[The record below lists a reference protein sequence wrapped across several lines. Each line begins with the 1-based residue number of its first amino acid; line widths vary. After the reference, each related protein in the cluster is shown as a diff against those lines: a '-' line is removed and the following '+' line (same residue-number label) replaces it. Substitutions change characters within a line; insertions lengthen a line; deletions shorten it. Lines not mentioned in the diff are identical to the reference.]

1 MFYIQDSKKNW
12 VINKLQCVEAWEK
25 TKGEGVIVAV
35 LDAGINQNHEMFKQ
49 DVITGY
55 SYVSP
60 QGANT
65 DALHQHGQSVA
76 SCVRAVAPEA
86 SILPVRVS
94 GANNSAAALY
104 IANGIYYA
112 VNNGA
117 HVITI
122 SYFNIAGVKEVKE
135 ACEYAATRGV
145 IVVMATGNSGKEIA
159 PLDVGDNVIIV
170 SGSTASDTIWDKS
183 NYGSCVDLTAPC
195 EKVGLAGITP
205 NQYGTGSGTSYAAP
219 TVAGVIA
226 LIKSTNLALSVTE
239 VKEILLSSCDKLSDV
254 PVNKQGAGRVNA
266 LSAVNRAK
274 GGNTDSPATFEVTP
288 QQSIIAQIL
297 AAFKR

>member
-1 MFYIQDSKKNW
+1 MFHIQDSKKNW
-12 VINKLQCVEAWEK
+12 VINKLQCVEAWK
-25 TKGEGVIVAV
+25 DTKGKGVIVAV
-35 LDAGINQNHEMFKQ
+35 LDAGINQKHEMFKQ
-49 DVITGY
+49 DVMTGY

-60 QGANT
+60 RGANT

-94 GANNSAAALY
+94 GARNSAAALD
-104 IANGIYYA
+104 IVKGINYA

-117 HVITI
+117 HVITV

-135 ACEYAATRGV
+135 ACEYAATKNI
-145 IVVMATGNSGKEIA
+145 IVVIATGNSGKEISLNA
-159 PLDVGDNVIIV
+159 AKNVIIV

-219 TVAGVIA
+219 TVAGVVA
-226 LIKSTNLALSVTE
+226 LIKSINLTLSFIE
-239 VKEILLSSCDKLSDV
+239 AKKILLDSCDKLLDA

-274 GGNTDSPATFEVTP
+274 DGNIDSPATFEVTP
-288 QQSIIAQIL
+288 QQNIIAQIL

>member
-12 VINKLQCVEAWEK
+12 VISKLQCVEAWET
-25 TKGEGVIVAV
+25 TKGKGIIVAV
-35 LDAGINQNHEMFKQ
+35 LDAGINQKHEMFKQ
-49 DVITGY
+49 DVMAGH
-55 SYVSP
+55 SYVIP
-60 QGANT
+60 QGTNT

-86 SILPVRVS
+86 TILPVRVS
-94 GANNSAAALY
+94 DASNSASAMN
-104 IANGIYYA
+104 IAQGINYA

-122 SYFNIAGVKEVKE
+122 SYYNIAGVKEVKA
-135 ACEYAATRGV
+135 ACEYAASKGI
-145 IVVMATGNSGKEIA
+145 IVVMATGNSGKEIS
-159 PLDVGDNVIIV
+159 LDTAENVIIV
-170 SGSTASDTIWDKS
+170 SGSTILDTIWGKS
-183 NYGSCVDLTAPC
+183 NYGSCIDLTAPC
-195 EKVGLAGITP
+195 ERVGLAAITP

-226 LIKSTNLALSVTE
+226 LIKSANLTLSTAE
-239 VKEILLSSCDKLSDV
+239 VREILLSSCNKLLGV
-254 PVNKQGAGRVNA
+254 PTNKQGAGRVNA

-274 GGNTDSPATFEVTP
+274 SGNIDSPPTFEATP
-288 QQSIIAQIL
+288 QQSIIERIL

>member
-12 VINKLQCVEAWEK
+12 VIDKLQCVEAWK
-25 TKGEGVIVAV
+25 TTKGKGVIVAV
-35 LDAGINQNHEMFKQ
+35 LDAGINQRHEMFKQ
-49 DVITGY
+49 DVLTGH

-60 QGANT
+60 LGENT

-86 SILPVRVS
+86 TILPVRIS
-94 GANNSAAALY
+94 GASNSASALR
-104 IANGIYYA
+104 IAQGIYYA

-117 HVITI
+117 DVITI
-122 SYFNIAGVKEVKE
+122 SYFNMAGGKEVKE
-135 ACEYAATRGV
+135 ACEYAASKGI
-145 IVVMATGNSGKEIA
+145 IVVMATGNSGKEVSLNA
-159 PLDVGDNVIIV
+159 AENVIIV
-170 SGSTASDTIWDKS
+170 SGSTASDTIWNNS

-195 EKVGLAGITP
+195 EKVGLAAITP

-226 LIKSTNLALSVTE
+226 LIKSTNLTLSFAE
-239 VKEILLSSCDKLSDV
+239 VKQILLDSCDKLLDA

-266 LSAVNRAK
+266 FSAVNRAK
-274 GGNTDSPATFEVTP
+274 GGTTVSPATFELTP
-288 QQSIIAQIL
+288 QQSIIERIL

>member
-1 MFYIQDSKKNW
+1 MFHIQDSKKNW
-12 VINKLQCVEAWEK
+12 VIDKLQCVEAWK
-25 TKGEGVIVAV
+25 TTKGKGVIVAV
-35 LDAGINQNHEMFKQ
+35 LDAGINQKHEMFKQ
-49 DVITGY
+49 DVMTGR
-55 SYVSP
+55 SYISP
-60 QGANT
+60 LGENT

-86 SILPVRVS
+86 TILPVRVS
-94 GANNSAAALY
+94 GASNSAAALN
-104 IANGIYYA
+104 IANGINYA

-122 SYFNIAGVKEVKE
+122 SYFNITGAKEVKE
-135 ACEYAATRGV
+135 ACEYAAARGV
-145 IVVMATGNSGKEIA
+145 TVVMATGNSGKEIS
-159 PLDVGDNVIIV
+159 LDAAENVIIT
-170 SGSTASDTIWDKS
+170 SGSTASDTIWGKS

-195 EKVGLAGITP
+195 EKVGLAAITP

-219 TVAGVIA
+219 TVAGVVA
-226 LIKSTNLALSVTE
+226 LIKSTNLNLTVTQ
-239 VKEILLSSCDKLSDV
+239 VKKILLDSCDKLLGV

-274 GGNTDSPATFEVTP
+274 GGSTESPATFELTP
-288 QQSIIAQIL
+288 QQNIIARIL